1 LDWLD
6 QVIAYIQGNIDF
18 TDRFLKERIPAIKAI
33 LPQASYLVFLDCR
46 ELGLSQPELVSLFVE
61 GAHLALNDGAIFGK
75 EGTGFMRLNVAT
87 PRSVLQKALEQL
99 EKACNERQK

>member
-1 LDWLD
+1 M
-6 QVIAYIQGNIDF
+6 
-18 TDRFLKERIPAIKAI
+18 
-33 LPQASYLVFLDCR
+33 
-46 ELGLSQPELVSLFVE
+46 E

-99 EKACNERQK
+99 EIACNERQK